1 MYISFGFYHI
11 LAAISNTYWNI
22 FDDSTLYS
30 HNSLKQISKN
40 GGSFEKSI
48 DTYTN
53 FLSEYFII

>member
-30 HNSLKQISKN
+30 HNFLKQISKN

-48 DTYTN
+48 DT
-53 FLSEYFII
+53 